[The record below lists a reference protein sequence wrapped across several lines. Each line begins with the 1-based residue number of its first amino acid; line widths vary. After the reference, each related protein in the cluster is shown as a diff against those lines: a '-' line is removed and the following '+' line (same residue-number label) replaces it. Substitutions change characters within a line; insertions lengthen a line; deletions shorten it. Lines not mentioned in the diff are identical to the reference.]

1 MGKVN
6 QRHDATDH
14 HLMASSRAPEGMS
27 VSEPGVDRHELNLIF
42 SARHVVILTFQI
54 LSYFGRDRALDW
66 WEPAIDLGLVL
77 PYSAVTHWVAL
88 RKLRMPGWVPI
99 VDSLVIV
106 AWVVAMPETSPTLV
120 AMLVAVLTIA
130 GQSVARRWLWTAFG
144 LSSAGMLASAL
155 LANQL
160 SNFLDAARSIILGAC
175 VLMTVTMVRSARLEA
190 QRRLAYT
197 AQHDQLTGLAN
208 RSLLH
213 HEIGAVG
220 PDRDL
225 AVLLA
230 DLNNFKEVNDA
241 LGHHVGDDLLV
252 AVSHRVVDVAPAAA
266 TVGRLGG
273 DEFAVVI
280 PDSNRAD
287 AIGAADR
294 ITAAL
299 RQPFTVDGLTI
310 EVGASI
316 GIALRNP
323 GAPAP
328 VPSDVLFRNADVAM
342 YQAKQ
347 AGRPFRVY
355 DPSDDHSSVR
365 RVTLMGELR
374 TAIADGQLEVW
385 YQPGLDAHTGQLNCM
400 EALVRWNH
408 PQHGLLLPGEFIELA
423 EISGAIDDLTQW
435 VIDRAVRDSHRLSA
449 LGRPLLVSCNLSV
462 RNLHDRLLLE
472 WLDELATTVG
482 LPDSGLYLELT
493 ESQIMEDPA
502 GASHVLTRLAEM
514 GIGSAVDDFGTGYSS
529 LSMLLHVRASVLKI
543 DRSFVA
549 DLLRTREASV
559 MVRSMI
565 DLAHNL
571 GMLVVAEGV
580 EDQMTLE
587 RLEAMGC
594 DFLQGFHIARPMPFD
609 QLAGFLG
616 LAPAEGIDG
625 VSPVI
630 GAALS

>member
-120 AMLVAVLTIA
+120 AMLVAMLTIA

-252 AVSHRVVDVAPAAA
+252 AVSRRVVDVAPAAA

-316 GIALRNP
+316 GIAI
-323 GAPAP
+323 
-328 VPSDVLFRNADVAM
+328 VVHDTWF
-342 YQAKQ
+342 YW
-347 AGRPFRVY
+347 
-355 DPSDDHSSVR
+355 
-365 RVTLMGELR
+365 T
-374 TAIADGQLEVW
+374 
-385 YQPGLDAHTGQLNCM
+385 
-400 EALVRWNH
+400 
-408 PQHGLLLPGEFIELA
+408 
-423 EISGAIDDLTQW
+423 
-435 VIDRAVRDSHRLSA
+435 HRLMHH
-449 LGRPLLVSCNLSV
+449 R
-462 RNLHDRLLLE
+462 RLFKLFHR
-472 WLDELATTVG
+472 VHH
-482 LPDSGLYLELT
+482 
-493 ESQIMEDPA
+493 ESTNPTPWA
-502 GASHVLTRLAEM
+502 AYCFAP
-514 GIGSAVDDFGTGYSS
+514 
-529 LSMLLHVRASVLKI
+529 
-543 DRSFVA
+543 
-549 DLLRTREASV
+549 
-559 MVRSMI
+559 
-565 DLAHNL
+565 
-571 GMLVVAEGV
+571 
-580 EDQMTLE
+580 
-587 RLEAMGC
+587 LEAMAQAC
-594 DFLQGFHIARPMPFD
+594 
-609 QLAGFLG
+609 
-616 LAPAEGIDG
+616 
-625 VSPVI
+625 S
-630 GAALS
+630 